1 MCVHTCMYTYTEGDL
16 ALPDP
21 PPPVSPPHS
30 HFLLALHLLFLQH
43 LPGDR
48 TETAAINY
56 CVLLPLH
63 VFLKAKV
70 WKTEVDLYKAGTSTF
85 LTPGGLLLDER
96 GGKLEDMEHNSAAV
110 QADGNKVLKLEHLFG
125 FPPSTIIQ
133 ADHTT
138 CMFVLQ
144 AIDGALKISS
154 WCRGRESEN
163 KAQPISG
170 GGEAGGIPTRPCS
183 QGPPAPYPGLSK
195 RFFAD
200 GWGCFGAAEHPGG
213 RGIPV
218 PAHILRPSSSPAQHA
233 LGVRVLLSPP
243 PKRCRASLLPA
254 ARRNC
259 TSLKHHTV
267 SCRWQLPSPNL
278 SHNIA
283 EPLKSTIK

>member
-16 ALPDP
+16 VLPDP
-21 PPPVSPPHS
+21 PPPVSAPHS

-125 FPPSTIIQ
+125 FSPLHYHSGWPHHLHVRAS
-133 ADHTT
+133 
-138 CMFVLQ
+138 
-144 AIDGALKISS
+144 GYR
-154 WCRGRESEN
+154 WCTEDFFLMQRKGKWEQGTAHLRWWGSRRD
-163 KAQPISG
+163 PH
-170 GGEAGGIPTRPCS
+170 EAMLPRS
-183 QGPPAPYPGLSK
+183 
-195 RFFAD
+195 
-200 GWGCFGAAEHPGG
+200 
-213 RGIPV
+213 
-218 PAHILRPSSSPAQHA
+218 PSSLPWAQQKVFCWW
-233 LGVRVLLSPP
+233 LRLFWSS
-243 PKRCRASLLPA
+243 RAP
-254 ARRNC
+254 
-259 TSLKHHTV
+259 
-267 SCRWQLPSPNL
+267 RWQGYSCPCTHSQ
-278 SHNIA
+278 A
-283 EPLKSTIK
+283 